1 MIVVLVGYMAS
12 GKSRLGKVLAKKLNY
27 SFIDLDDF
35 IEYQEKSTINELF
48 KTKGEI
54 YFRKQESLYLDDILN
69 SKEDIVL
76 ALGGGTPC
84 YGNNMDR
91 VLNSPSVKSI
101 YLKASINTLINR
113 LEGEKDKRPIIS
125 HIKEKDEL
133 TEFIAKHLFERSPF
147 YNLSQYKI
155 STDGKTI
162 EEIIQELLDILI

>member
-12 GKSRLGKVLAKKLNY
+12 GKSRLGKVLAKRLNY

-69 SKEDIVL
+69 SQEDIVL

-91 VLNSPSVKSI
+91 ILNSPSVRSI

-133 TEFIAKHLFERSPF
+133 TEFIAKHLFERSP
-147 YNLSQYKI
+147 YYDLSPYKI
-155 STDGKTI
+155 STDGKSI

>member
-91 VLNSPSVKSI
+91 ILNSPTVRSI

>member
-12 GKSRLGKVLAKKLNY
+12 GKSHLGKVLAKRLNY

-35 IEYQEKSTINELF
+35 IEYHEKSTIKDLF
-48 KTKGEI
+48 KTNGEI

-69 SKEDIVL
+69 SQEDIVL

-91 VLNSPSVKSI
+91 ILNSPSTKSI
-101 YLKASINTLINR
+101 YLKASNNTLINR
-113 LEGEKDKRPIIS
+113 LEGEKDKRPLIS

-133 TEFIAKHLFERSPF
+133 IEFIAKHLFERSPY
-147 YNLSQYKI
+147 YNLTQFKI
-155 STDGKTI
+155 STDGKNI

>member
-91 VLNSPSVKSI
+91 VLNSPSVRSI